1 MRAQPPN
8 RFCRSLLALAALPL
22 LAAACGS
29 SNPAATGR
37 APSAACGSSAPGGVL
52 SAACDTSS
60 PGMTLTGA
68 GASSIN
74 PFFTRA
80 FYDYHLANKGVSV
93 NFSPSGSSVGVSD
106 IQAGTVSFADSE
118 IPIAA
123 PASGT
128 GGTIL
133 QIPVDLGG
141 VALSYNLPGVAAGLR
156 LDGPTLAGIF
166 LGTIAKWNDASIAA
180 LNPRVSLPD
189 LAIVPVHRADSSG
202 PGYDLDQYLI
212 DAGGPAWT
220 TKVGTTTPST
230 HWPLAS
236 VGVGEQLNTGV
247 ASYIGQTAGA
257 IGYVEYA
264 YAVQAGYHDVA
275 LKNAAGAYVA
285 PSEAS
290 ISAAGAQA
298 TSLSAGNFNIVNGSG
313 ASAYPLANFS
323 WALMY
328 QKQPSTDQGI
338 VIGKLFD
345 WVTTAGQAPA
355 GSMGYSPLPANAVS
369 LAHQTLM
376 TLETSSGAP
385 IF

>member
-1 MRAQPPN
+1 MRAHPPDH
-8 RFCRSLLALAALPL
+8 FCRSLLALAALPL
-22 LAAACGS
+22 LAAACAPP
-29 SNPAATGR
+29 NPAATGP
-37 APSAACGSSAPGGVL
+37 ASSAACGSSAPGGVL
-52 SAACDTSS
+52 STRCDTSS

-68 GASSIN
+68 GASSVN

-80 FYDYHLANKGVSV
+80 FYDYHLANKEVSV
-93 NFSPSGSSVGVSD
+93 NFSPSGSSVGVAD
-106 IQAGTVSFADSE
+106 IRAGTVSFADSE

-141 VALSYNLPGVAAGLR
+141 VALSYNLPGVAAALR
-156 LDGPTLAGIF
+156 LDGPTLARIF
-166 LGTIAKWNDASIAA
+166 LGTIARWNDASIAA
-180 LNPRVSLPD
+180 LNPGVSLPG

-220 TKVGTTTPST
+220 TRIGTTTPST

-275 LKNAAGAYVA
+275 LKNAAGAFVA
-285 PSEAS
+285 PSETS

-323 WALMY
+323 WALLFR
-328 QKQPSTDQGI
+328 KQPSTDQGI

-345 WVTTAGQAPA
+345 WVTAAGQAPA
-355 GSMGYSPLPANAVS
+355 GSMGYSPLPTNAVS